1 MNVHLSRRRFMAWSA
16 LAAAAGFARFPLEA
30 AASVPGRVKP
40 FALHDVRLKPSMFLD
55 SLQTNGR
62 YLQSLE
68 PDRLLHNFRRHAG
81 LEPKA
86 DVYGGWEADTI
97 AGHTLG
103 HYLSALSLM
112 HAQTGDMQCRRR
124 ADYIVAELAL
134 CQSRSGD
141 GYVAGF
147 TRKNE
152 AGEIENGRM
161 VFEEL
166 ARGDIRPAA
175 FYLNGS
181 WAPLYTWHKLFA
193 GLLDAHAHCGNAQAL
208 AVAEKLGG
216 YVDGV
221 FAQLDDDQVQ
231 QVLSCEFGGLN
242 ESFAELHARTGDVRW
257 LKLAE
262 RLRHREVMDPLV
274 AQQDKLARLH
284 ANTQIPKLIG
294 MARQFELTGD
304 PEPAAA
310 ARFFWHTVVAHH
322 TYAIGGNADREYFQ
336 APDSIS
342 EFITEQTCE
351 HCNSYNMLKLTRH
364 LYQWTPQASYF
375 DYYERALLNHV
386 MAQQHPETGMFAYM
400 MPLMSGEARSFSRP
414 FDDFWCCVGS
424 GMESHAQF
432 GDSIYWQGEDA
443 LFVNLYIPS
452 KLDWA
457 ERGMAL
463 ELDSTLPLGGTAA
476 LRVVETSA
484 RMPTRIALR
493 IPAWAAGWTLK
504 LNGRAI
510 KAEPAEGYA
519 SVERRWRAG
528 DTLSLELPLDL
539 RLEATADDPRTVAIL
554 RGPLVMAADLG
565 ASTQPYDAPDPVL
578 VADGDVLQGFQ
589 PQEGQPGHYLASAV
603 ARPGPLGFAPFY
615 AQHDRRSAVYF
626 KLLDPAGW
634 QQAQAAKQEETQAL
648 ERLNAR
654 AVDSIQLGEESS
666 EQAHGLRSDS
676 SYSLSY
682 RRRSG
687 RDARTGGHVEFD
699 LRAAPGPLTLRMRY
713 WGGEYRR
720 RFRILANGRQV
731 AFEVLDGKLGN
742 AFVDVDYP
750 VPAAALKGNTLRI
763 RIEPEKGYSAGPVF
777 GCWLLA

>member
-1 MNVHLSRRRFMAWSA
+1 MNLHLSRRRFIAWSA

-30 AASVPGRVKP
+30 AASAPHRVRP
-40 FALHDVRLKPSMFLD
+40 FALRDVRLKPSLFLD
-55 SLQTNGR
+55 SLQTNRR
-62 YLQSLE
+62 YLYSLE
-68 PDRLLHNFRRHAG
+68 PDRLLHNFRRHSG
-81 LEPKA
+81 LEPKGQ
-86 DVYGGWEADTI
+86 VYGGWEADTI

-112 HAQTGDMQCRRR
+112 HAQTGDPECRRR

-134 CQSRSGD
+134 CQDHSGD

-152 AGEIENGRM
+152 AGEIENGR
-161 VFEEL
+161 VLFDEIVG
-166 ARGDIRPAA
+166 GDIRPAS

-208 AVAEKLGG
+208 QVAEKLGG

-221 FAQLDDDQVQ
+221 FAKLDDDQVQ

-242 ESFAELHARTGDVRW
+242 ESFAELHARSGDARW

-294 MARQFELTGD
+294 MARQSELTGD

-322 TYAIGGNADREYFQ
+322 TYAIGGHSDREYFQ
-336 APDSIS
+336 TPDSIS

-375 DYYERALLNHV
+375 DFYERALLNHV

-400 MPLMSGEARSFSRP
+400 MPLMSGQARSFSKP

-432 GDSIYWQGEDA
+432 GDSIYWQGQDT

-457 ERGMAL
+457 ERGMVV

-484 RMPTRIALR
+484 RVPTRIALR
-493 IPAWAAGWTLK
+493 IPAWAAGWMLK
-504 LNGRAI
+504 LNGRAV
-510 KAEPAEGYA
+510 KAELADGYA
-519 SVERRWRAG
+519 SIERRWRAG
-528 DTLSLELPLDL
+528 DTLNLELPLDL
-539 RLEATADDPRTVAIL
+539 RLEATADDPHTVAIL

-578 VADGDVLQGFQ
+578 VADGDVLLGFQ
-589 PQEGQPGHYLASAV
+589 PQGEPGHYLAPTV
-603 ARPGPLGFAPFY
+603 TRPGPLSFAPFY

-634 QQAQAAKQEETQAL
+634 QEASAAKQAEAKATAQLDAQAL
-648 ERLNAR
+648 
-654 AVDSIQLGEESS
+654 DSIQLGDESS
-666 EQAHGLRSDS
+666 EKAHGLRSES
-676 SYSLSY
+676 SYDLSY
-682 RRRSG
+682 RRRKG
-687 RDARTGGHVEFD
+687 RDARTGGYIEFD
-699 LRAAPGPLTLRMRY
+699 LRSAPGPLSLRLRY
-713 WGGEYRR
+713 WGGDYRR
-720 RFRILANGRQV
+720 RFRILANGRQI
-731 AFEVLDGKLGN
+731 AFETLDGNRGN

-750 VPAAALKGNTLRI
+750 IPATALRGKTLRI